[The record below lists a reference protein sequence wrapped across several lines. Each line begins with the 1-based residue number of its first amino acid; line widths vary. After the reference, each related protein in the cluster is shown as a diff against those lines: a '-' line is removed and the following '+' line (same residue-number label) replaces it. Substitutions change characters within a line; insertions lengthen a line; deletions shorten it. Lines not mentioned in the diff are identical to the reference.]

1 MAKKEPNPIR
11 FEIRDARQWDDE
23 SISFAVDFFLAEDR
37 PLTVY
42 SCRVVDGKDGAFIS
56 FPSRKAKDNKYYSYA
71 YIRLT
76 EDEQDE
82 IIEEVMKTVAANKR
96 KRK

>member
-1 MAKKEPNPIR
+1 MAKKEPTPIR

-23 SISFAVDFFLAEDR
+23 SISFAVDFFLEEDR

-42 SCRVVDGKDGAFIS
+42 SCRIVDGKDGAFIS

-76 EDEQDE
+76 EEEQDE
-82 IIEEVMKTVAANKR
+82 IIEEVMKTIAANKR
-96 KRK
+96 KRR

>member
-1 MAKKEPNPIR
+1 MAKKEHNPIR

-23 SISFAVDFFLAEDR
+23 AISFAVDFFLAEDR

-42 SCRVVDGKDGAFIS
+42 SCRIVDGKDGAFIS

-76 EDEQDE
+76 DEEQDE
-82 IIEEVMKTVAANKR
+82 IIEEVMKTIAANKR